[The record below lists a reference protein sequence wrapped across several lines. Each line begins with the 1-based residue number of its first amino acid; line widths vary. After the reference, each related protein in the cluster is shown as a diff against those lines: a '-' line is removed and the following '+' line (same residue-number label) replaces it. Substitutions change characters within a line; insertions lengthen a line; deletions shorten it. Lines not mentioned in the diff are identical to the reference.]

1 MLGPIRKFST
11 SIFAKVFL
19 FIVAIPF
26 VFWGMGDLF
35 RGGNQNT
42 IAQIGDEKL
51 SAQEFID
58 YINSRNINQAINESL
73 IDQMLTTFIGEKII
87 NLEVDKLGIKL
98 SDQSLGKIIKND
110 KNFLRDNKF
119 SRVEYEKFLVKNNI
133 SAVGYEKF
141 ISDQNKKMQLFDFIG
156 GGIAPSFFMVNS
168 TFDKINQERN
178 IQIINLN
185 DVFKNTDFSENEI
198 NNFFNENKNK
208 FEDIHRTIKFLELN
222 TKKLTGTDDSDE
234 LFFEKIDEIDNLIA
248 EGNNIDSILN
258 KFNLSAPEV
267 ITINKLGKVLN
278 AKNKNLLFEKYKKE
292 LIKMSNDEPTILIE
306 HESDYI
312 LVELIKTQAVQKKI
326 TDKSV
331 INEIKFS
338 LNELSKRKL
347 LAQLIGKINS
357 NQFEKIDFDNFSKKE
372 NSPIKKISIKK
383 KNDNSLLKQNLVDQI
398 YSFPKKKVVVISEF
412 DLSENYLVYI
422 DNIKNKTITK
432 NSEDYNKYLRLTKL
446 EMINRVYNSYDK
458 YLRAKYEIEINHKAL
473 KRVKNFF

>member
-1 MLGPIRKFST
+1 MLGSIRKFST
-11 SIFAKVFL
+11 SITAKVFL

-42 IAQIGDEKL
+42 IAQIGNEKL
-51 SAQEFID
+51 SAQEFIN
-58 YINSRNINQAINESL
+58 YINSKNINQAINENL
-73 IDQMLTTFIGEKII
+73 IDQMLTSFIGEKII
-87 NLEVDKLGIKL
+87 SLEVDKLGIQL
-98 SDQSLGKIIKND
+98 SDESLSKIIKND

-119 SRVEYEKFLVKNNI
+119 SRIEYEKFLVKNNV

-156 GGIAPSFFMVNS
+156 GGISPSFFMVNS

-178 IQIINLN
+178 IQIINLK
-185 DVFKNTDFSENEI
+185 DFFKKTDFLENDM

-208 FEDIHRTIKFLELN
+208 FEDIHKTIKFLELN

-258 KFNLSAPEV
+258 RFNLNSPEV
-267 ITINKLGKVLN
+267 ITINKLGEIIN
-278 AKNKNLLFEKYKKE
+278 AKNKSLLFEKFKKKLTE
-292 LIKMSNDEPTILIE
+292 ISSDEPTILIE
-306 HESDYI
+306 LGSNYI
-312 LVELIKTQAVQKKI
+312 LAELIQTQTVQRKI
-326 TDKSV
+326 TDESV

-338 LNELSKRKL
+338 LNEQSKRKL

-357 NQFEKIDFDNFSKKE
+357 NQFEKNDFDSFSKKQ
-372 NSPIKKISIKK
+372 NLPIKKISIKK
-383 KNDNSLLKQNLVDQI
+383 KSDNSSLKQNLVDQI

-422 DNIKNKTITK
+422 DNIENKTITK
-432 NSEDYNKYLRLTKL
+432 NSEDYNKYLSLTKL

>member
-58 YINSRNINQAINESL
+58 YINSRNINQAINENL

-98 SDQSLGKIIKND
+98 SDQSLGQIIKND

-119 SRVEYEKFLVKNNI
+119 SRVEYEKFLVKNKI

-141 ISDQNKKMQLFDFIG
+141 ISNQNKKMQLFDFIG

-185 DVFKNTDFSENEI
+185 DVF
-198 NNFFNENKNK
+198 
-208 FEDIHRTIKFLELN
+208 
-222 TKKLTGTDDSDE
+222 
-234 LFFEKIDEIDNLIA
+234 
-248 EGNNIDSILN
+248 
-258 KFNLSAPEV
+258 
-267 ITINKLGKVLN
+267 
-278 AKNKNLLFEKYKKE
+278 
-292 LIKMSNDEPTILIE
+292 
-306 HESDYI
+306 
-312 LVELIKTQAVQKKI
+312 
-326 TDKSV
+326 
-331 INEIKFS
+331 
-338 LNELSKRKL
+338 
-347 LAQLIGKINS
+347 
-357 NQFEKIDFDNFSKKE
+357 
-372 NSPIKKISIKK
+372 
-383 KNDNSLLKQNLVDQI
+383 
-398 YSFPKKKVVVISEF
+398 
-412 DLSENYLVYI
+412 
-422 DNIKNKTITK
+422 
-432 NSEDYNKYLRLTKL
+432 
-446 EMINRVYNSYDK
+446 
-458 YLRAKYEIEINHKAL
+458 
-473 KRVKNFF
+473 